1 MPLPLS
7 ASLMKYG
14 VLLSFC
20 INTASNSFMFMDFAA
35 ISNTSKAIFST
46 DDDGV
51 NWLWTAS
58 LLAVLP
64 GTIPATYFLPKVGW
78 PNYLTTGFG
87 AVCNVIGA
95 WLRYYSVANRSYAA
109 GIASSILI
117 GFSAAVIISS
127 IMQVSTKWFAKKHQA
142 LATSVAVQ
150 ANYAGWALGV
160 VLVPFSIPTS
170 ASGATVAEQHDAA
183 TALMFGQVRRHA
195 RGTEPRDERVVGWVG
210 ERVYRVLWV

>member
-142 LATSVAVQ
+142 LATS
-150 ANYAGWALGV
+150 
-160 VLVPFSIPTS
+160 
-170 ASGATVAEQHDAA
+170 ASGATFAEQHDAA